1 MRARH
6 AEPCDHPVQ
15 VRVPRGT
22 TVPGP
27 GLALPVPAQHGS
39 TAQRRARRRAFYVST
54 RAYSTSTRKERDMH
68 ARHAE
73 PCDQPVQ
80 ARVPQGTT

>member
-39 TAQRRARRRAFYVST
+39 TAQRRARRHAFYVP
-54 RAYSTSTRKERDMH
+54 RASLSSARKERDMH
-68 ARHAE
+68 ARYAE

-80 ARVPQGTT
+80 ARVPRGTT